1 MKKAKCFSDIHYDIG
16 KIDDKMYSSFTEH
29 LGRSIYTGIYEPGH
43 PNADENGYRK
53 DVMELVKELGVP
65 VIRYPGGNFVSCYD
79 WHDGIGPKE
88 KRPKRMDYAWSSI
101 ETNQFGIDEFC
112 QWAEKVGIEPMI
124 AVNLGSLDNGET
136 VCAIGGQYADAVF
149 PFVLIYNALEG
160 NALDKV
166 EVPVNFI
173 VCKSGQEFSDYM
185 TYLHNDGVYA
195 WTTDEVDQLIKSK
208 NKNASSDELLEMG
221 KNYSIED
228 TIARHGK

>member
-1 MKKAKCFSDIHYDIG
+1 MMKAFEDHPEVKKAGEYRGLEFTKAVEDFLAA
-16 KIDDKMYSSFTEH
+16 DD
-29 LGRSIYTGIYEPGH
+29 SI
-43 PNADENGYRK
+43 
-53 DVMELVKELGVP
+53 
-65 VIRYPGGNFVSCYD
+65 
-79 WHDGIGPKE
+79 DGI
-88 KRPKRMDYAWSSI
+88 AI
-101 ETNQFGIDEFC
+101 TLL
-112 QWAEKVGIEPMI
+112 GIEYCSEPIKSAGREGQVKI
-124 AVNLGSLDNGET
+124 AFCDLSENCQESLDSGET

-195 WTTDEVDQLIKSK
+195 WTTDEVDKLIVSK
-208 NKNASSDELLEMG
+208 NKDASSDDLLEMG

>member
-1 MKKAKCFSDIHYDIG
+1 MS
-16 KIDDKMYSSFTEH
+16 
-29 LGRSIYTGIYEPGH
+29 
-43 PNADENGYRK
+43 
-53 DVMELVKELGVP
+53 
-65 VIRYPGGNFVSCYD
+65 
-79 WHDGIGPKE
+79 
-88 KRPKRMDYAWSSI
+88 
-101 ETNQFGIDEFC
+101 
-112 QWAEKVGIEPMI
+112 
-124 AVNLGSLDNGET
+124 GSLDNGET

-208 NKNASSDELLEMG
+208 IKMHLLMSCLKWARTTVLKIQLQDMENKLLL
-221 KNYSIED
+221 
-228 TIARHGK
+228 